1 MSDNQP
7 HVPNTTE
14 DQVEPTV
21 NKPLNGPERP
31 RVKPVLLLIAFVA
44 TLALIYWIGVTF
56 LVPAD

>member
-1 MSDNQP
+1 MSDSQP
-7 HVPNTTE
+7 QVPNTTDE
-14 DQVEPTV
+14 QTEPTV

-44 TLALIYWIGVTF
+44 ALALIYWVGVTF